1 MDLFWDDEDLHVTH
15 QHELTWLQWQNFH
28 DICRLAACVCYLPES
43 VFFLILVAYIYTYI
57 YNYNYNCIYWIIY
70 REANYDSSF
79 WTWTLSSTTT
89 YPLATGQGIPSHPS
103 FPVQVIRQK
112 AWCLS
117 KSPQVACVNHW
128 EMVCVWKQVLQS
140 GASELLFKRLSYVYR
155 LVQVYLQ
162 VISHLIQELQAV
174 KIKSSYF
181 SLCDLLLWMEDSM
194 MFSYLIL
201 NIDLF

>member
-15 QHELTWLQWQNFH
+15 QHELIVTTMAKLPWYLSTS
-28 DICRLAACVCYLPES
+28 CLRLLPSRKCV
-43 VFFLILVAYIYTYI
+43 FLDSSCIYIYIHIYIIIIAYI
-57 YNYNYNCIYWIIY
+57 WIIY

-140 GASELLFKRLSYVYR
+140 GASELLFKRLTYVYR